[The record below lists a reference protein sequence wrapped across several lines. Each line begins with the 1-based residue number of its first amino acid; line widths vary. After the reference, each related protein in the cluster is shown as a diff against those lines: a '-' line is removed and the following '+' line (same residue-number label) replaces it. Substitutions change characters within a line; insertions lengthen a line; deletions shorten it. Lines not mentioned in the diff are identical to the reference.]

1 MSEIAPSP
9 VPDRGWVRPE
19 LVRPW
24 GELVVMAALVLG
36 VPIANATR
44 GAFRGSSHDFMQMLA
59 SDVELIRT
67 TAWEA
72 TFLAFFL
79 LYLAWRGWK
88 PADLRIG
95 MGWVTSLEGIGLW
108 LAGDVAVVLALVTT
122 VTVGYALQTAQP
134 TLVAFATTLE
144 PHIPPHS
151 LHVTWAAILVAM
163 TLNAFFEE
171 ITCMGFIFT
180 QLAERV
186 GPFVALAVT
195 VFLRAACHTYQD
207 PFHLAG
213 IVVLF
218 TLYGLVYWW
227 TRRLWPL
234 IFAHLLLDI
243 FSISM
248 LKLMR
253 G

>member
-1 MSEIAPSP
+1 MSENALPP
-9 VPDRGWVRPE
+9 HAGRGWLRPD
-19 LVRPW
+19 LLRPW

-36 VPIANATR
+36 VPIANSTR
-44 GAFRGSSHDFMQMLA
+44 GAFHGSSHDFMQLLA
-59 SDVELIRT
+59 SDRQLIRT

-95 MGWVTSLEGIGLW
+95 ASLVTTLEGIGLW
-108 LAGDVAVVLALVTT
+108 LTGDILVILALATT
-122 VTVGYALQTAQP
+122 IVVAFALQTAYP
-134 TLVAFATTLE
+134 TLGLFFMAIV

-151 LHVTWAAILVAM
+151 LHVSWAAILVAM
-163 TLNAFFEE
+163 TVNAFFEE

-180 QLAERV
+180 QLAERL
-186 GPFVALAVT
+186 GPVIALAVT

-218 TLYGLVYWW
+218 ILYGVVYWW
-227 TRRLWPL
+227 TRKLWPL

-243 FSISM
+243 VSISL
-248 LKLMR
+248 LKLR
-253 G
+253 D

>member
-1 MSEIAPSP
+1 MPEIALPP
-9 VPDRGWVRPE
+9 PAGRGWLRPE
-19 LVRPW
+19 LLRPW
-24 GELVVMAALVLG
+24 GELVVIAACVLG
-36 VPIANATR
+36 LPIANSTR
-44 GAFRGSSHDFMQMLA
+44 GAFQGASHDFMQLLA
-59 SDVELIRT
+59 SDRQLIRT
-67 TAWEA
+67 SAWEA
-72 TFLAFFL
+72 GLLAAFF

-95 MGWVTSLEGIGLW
+95 AGLVTSLEGIGLW
-108 LAGDVAVVLALVTT
+108 LTGDLLVILALFTT
-122 VTVGYALQTAQP
+122 IVIGFALQTAYP
-134 TLVAFATTLE
+134 TLGSFFVAIA

-151 LHVTWAAILVAM
+151 LHVSWAAILVAM

-180 QLAERV
+180 QLAERL
-186 GPFVALAVT
+186 GPVVALAVT

-227 TRRLWPL
+227 TRKLWPL

-243 FSISM
+243 VSISM

-253 G
+253 D